1 MSDLFSPSE
10 LVALALL
17 VVVCLG
23 MVANALLSM
32 LDYRRKY
39 RKPKKR
45 EGNLPRW
52 KHLDS
57 ATERAWLASTKNP

>member
-45 EGNLPRW
+45 EG
-52 KHLDS
+52 
-57 ATERAWLASTKNP
+57 ER